1 MLDEA
6 AFVID
11 CKSQCNSASVLSAV
25 NFCNESVQKLS
36 VKQQQTTV
44 SNIVSFCL
52 QSESS
57 GRAQTD
63 FQRDR
68 CLPEKRF
75 VRVIIDCG
83 HKSPTDD
90 LRVLS
95 VLFKLAVLIY
105 AWSSLVQCHQR
116 LP

>member
-1 MLDEA
+1 MTRKKNA
-6 AFVID
+6 
-11 CKSQCNSASVLSAV
+11 Q
-25 NFCNESVQKLS
+25 NFLPS
-36 VKQQQTTV
+36 
-44 SNIVSFCL
+44 
-52 QSESS
+52 SE
-57 GRAQTD
+57 
-63 FQRDR
+63 DR

-90 LRVLS
+90 LRVLG
-95 VLFKLAVLIY
+95 VLFKLAVLIC